1 MSPHLQIT
9 ESGDISLTIEPGT
22 PNECTFE
29 THRVDCERFF
39 TTARLGMYLLQLRRQ
54 RGINLRQLAKATG
67 ISNGYLSLIENNR
80 RKSPPGLQV
89 LEALATFYG
98 LSLESLLLVGGLRAL
113 PSESSTNDEPHIDL
127 NIAFQQLVLNSAL
140 ETPFLRS
147 EQLHWL
153 APEVKRAWLAFA
165 VRLYETTRRED
176 SEVQPLMERL
186 AHHPALQSSAT
197 EARSP

>member
-1 MSPHLQIT
+1 
-9 ESGDISLTIEPGT
+9 
-22 PNECTFE
+22 
-29 THRVDCERFF
+29 
-39 TTARLGMYLLQLRRQ
+39 MYLLQLRRQ
-54 RGINLRQLAKATG
+54 RGVNLRQLAKATG

-165 VRLYETTRRED
+165 VRLYETTRREN

-186 AHHPALQSSAT
+186 AHHPALRSSAS